1 MAVKL
6 TKEQQEILKDLMYVS
21 GKFADQV
28 LHIMQNHGLDKIK
41 GCDLAIMVTP
51 EHLFSTETVT
61 FGHTDTDAGRI
72 SLCKGRRTKDEPFLP
87 FGKNSYEYELLF
99 ADEAVR
105 SRIEKILHGEKPLPP
120 DGLWVGAD
128 RNSDPVDGWEWDL
141 NDSLS

>member
-1 MAVKL
+1 MGVKL
-6 TKEQQEILKDLMYVS
+6 TNDQMVTLKKLIEFSEASANQIY
-21 GKFADQV
+21 
-28 LHIMQNHGLDKIK
+28 HIMVNHGLDKIQ
-41 GCDLAIMVTP
+41 GCDLHITVDPTKYFTTMMVSAG
-51 EHLFSTETVT
+51 ECIGLD
-61 FGHTDTDAGRI
+61 FGHVRLARGKYEKDYHLTDT
-72 SLCKGRRTKDEPFLP
+72 
-87 FGKNSYEYELLF
+87 NSAEYELLF